1 MIDFI
6 LKFIMIAAGFTLLFL
21 LPQPLMILLGV
32 A

>member
-1 MIDFI
+1 MLDFM
-6 LKFIMIAAGFTLLFL
+6 LKFIMIAAGFALLFL

>member
-6 LKFIMIAAGFTLLFL
+6 LKFLIIAAFFTLLFL
-21 LPQPLMILLGV
+21 LPQPLMFLLGV

>member
-1 MIDFI
+1 MIDFMI
-6 LKFIMIAAGFTLLFL
+6 KFLMIVAFFTLLFL

>member
-1 MIDFI
+1 MLDFMI
-6 LKFIMIAAGFTLLFL
+6 KFLMIAAGFALLFL

>member
-1 MIDFI
+1 MLDFM
-6 LKFIMIAAGFTLLFL
+6 LKFLMIAAGFALLFL

>member
-6 LKFIMIAAGFTLLFL
+6 LKFLMIAAGFALLFL

>member
-6 LKFIMIAAGFTLLFL
+6 LKFLMIAAGFALLFL
-21 LPQPLMILLGV
+21 LPQPLMLLMGV

>member
-6 LKFIMIAAGFTLLFL
+6 LKFLMIAAFFTLLFL
-21 LPQPLMILLGV
+21 LPQPLMLLMGV